1 MLKPS
6 PIAVTPTTQELAH
19 HWANRYRTD
28 LQQLSN
34 HTDLLTLEKYVTA
47 AYPENRS
54 QTLERV
60 ARSLNIY
67 CELGAVNTVSL
78 FSISSNVVNLNEARR
93 LAIFVEQV
101 YQEILALYAEQPS
114 PLTLNT
120 PLPVEQMAEIV
131 ESRLLELQEQHQI
144 ARDPRTIGFLT
155 TQFHF
160 STQVILR
167 TCTPYERLWLRPY
180 FQFIEEQV
188 GIPWQRLCA
197 AAEDHDVESP
207 LYRIVSALLP
217 LSKTIAKRVYRQGL
231 EQYPTHHS
239 RRGRLDNPQIVASTL
254 RDLEMFQG
262 YFLLCL
268 LVGNMDA
275 IAAELLPL
283 CQLVFPS
290 LEVGWDLVESMVQR
304 LVEELHAAIAVEQQE
319 FIQPFTASLLILFSR
334 PDPVAVVEEFE
345 ELDDL
350 GDLEQL
356 ADGDILELI
365 SSSAVEDLA
374 VL

>member
-47 AYPENRS
+47 AYPVNRS